1 MEHPSVEY
9 KINPKIHIT
18 LIDIFHPA
26 KNRADGFSSEILTP
40 DTINPNAGNI
50 MVTDPKNI
58 LVVEA
63 ESRY

>member
-26 KNRADGFSSEILTP
+26 KNRADGFRSEILTP
-40 DTINPNAGNI
+40 DTMNPNAGNI
-50 MVTDPKNI
+50 MVTDP
-58 LVVEA
+58 
-63 ESRY
+63 